1 MISLFGEQVTKQFLS
16 ESTSVIDNFIFA
28 LAPLGILTA
37 VVSAIRVST
46 NLPLKAFIGRA
57 QEGRAT
63 AEVELLS
70 CTSDT
75 VSELWEG
82 GGVARVFG
90 EPKVLEV
97 VKRTSNL
104 ENAYM
109 AGGDAGIS
117 QLTDIFRWGLD
128 RTAQDVNDPSG
139 SWSSDSSAKVEQL
152 TNEAIGKNA
161 SDRWAIDESRHA
173 LHRSSA
179 WDESE
184 ELMSSDF
191 AEFTSRPNLAL
202 NVGRMT
208 RPPWYSISILSIGI
222 TLQIGIT
229 IQRSLGSSNAN
240 TVE

>member
-16 ESTSVIDNFIFA
+16 ESTSIIDNLIFA

-37 VVSAIRVST
+37 VVSTIRVST

-75 VSELWEG
+75 VSELWES

-90 EPKVLEV
+90 EPKILEV

-104 ENAYM
+104 ENAYIP
-109 AGGDAGIS
+109 GGDAGVT
-117 QLTDIFRWGLD
+117 QLTDIFRRTLD
-128 RTAQDVNDPSG
+128 KTSEDMIGTSG
-139 SWSSDSSAKVEQL
+139 SQSSDSSVTAEQFA
-152 TNEAIGKNA
+152 NEGIDKNP
-161 SDRWAIDESRHA
+161 SDRWVIDESRHA
-173 LHRSSA
+173 LHSSPIRG
-179 WDESE
+179 DSE
-184 ELMSSDF
+184 ALMGFEFSG
-191 AEFTSRPNLAL
+191 FTSRPNLAL

-208 RPPWYSISILSIGI
+208 RPPWYSMSILSIGI
-222 TLQIGIT
+222 ILQIGIA
-229 IQRSLGSSNAN
+229 IRVSFKSSIC
-240 TVE
+240 